1 MALPDYII
9 VGAMKCGTST
19 LAAQLGAQDGVFMTD
34 PKEPN
39 FFSDDAVHARGLG
52 WYEALFAQAGPEDLK
67 GEASTHYTKRPT
79 YPLALDRLADVLP
92 SPKIIYMIRNPLV
105 RAVSHYI
112 HEWSQGV
119 IDSDLE
125 TALGSHPEI
134 VGYGCYGAQIAPW
147 VERFGPESV
156 HVLTLEALKA
166 DPQAALTEVGRFLG
180 RPDLVWQTDLARMN
194 VSAERTRRF
203 PLQGLLIDN
212 PVATWLRRTLVPQG
226 LRDRIKAGRQMQE
239 RPELSP
245 GQVARL
251 TALYAEDHAR
261 LRELFPDRDDLD
273 LAYPFL
279 KAGADA

>member
-39 FFSDDAVHARGLG
+39 FFSDDEVYAKGPE
-52 WYEALFAQAGPEDLK
+52 WYEALFAAAEPQDLK

-79 YPLALDRLADVLP
+79 YPFALDRLADAVP

-119 IDSDLE
+119 IGSDLE
-125 TALGSHPEI
+125 TALESHPEI
-134 VGYGCYGAQIAPW
+134 VSYGCYGAQIAPW
-147 VERFGPESV
+147 VKRFGAENV
-156 HVLTLEALKA
+156 LVLTLEALKA
-166 DPQAALTEVGRFLG
+166 NPQAALTDVGRFLG
-180 RPDLVWQTDLARMN
+180 RQDLVWQTELAQVN

-212 PVATWLRRTLVPQG
+212 PVATWLRRTLVPQA

-245 GQVARL
+245 GQTARL
-251 TALYAEDHAR
+251 TALYTEDHAS
-261 LRELFPDRDDLD
+261 LRALFPDRDDLD